1 MSPCWMIFKRRNE
14 LRAEIA
20 GPPVAAAR
28 ERGERLDHRARAKAA
43 AKIGFDAPNRRD
55 RCLVHPETALRERER
70 LAVAGHHRAAVADSF
85 LINESGKV
93 VPNRSL
99 EFRLDLRHGEHV
111 WVGREPARH
120 FVEGGGF
127 DAACE
132 RGAAKTRKAVRKAR
146 GTGFCGDEEG
156 EAKSKSGEGSPDRA
170 NIVFGQSV

>member
-1 MSPCWMIFKRRNE
+1 M
-14 LRAEIA
+14 AT
-20 GPPVAAAR
+20 AR
-28 ERGERLDHRARAKAA
+28 EGCERLHHRAGAKAA

-55 RCLVHPETALRERER
+55 RCLVHPETALHERER
-70 LAVAGHHRAAVADSF
+70 LAIAGHHRAAVVDSF

-127 DAACE
+127 DSACE
-132 RGAAKTRKAVRKAR
+132 RSAAKTRKAVRKAR

-156 EAKSKSGEGSPDRA
+156 EAKSKSGEGSQDRA